1 MIPVNEPAF
10 LGNEQRYVREAM
22 ASGWLSSGGPFVERF
37 ERDMAEY
44 VGRKYAIA
52 VNSGT
57 AALDLAVAAL
67 GIGPGDEVIVPTFT
81 IISCVNE
88 IVRRG
93 ATPVLVDCDADT
105 FNIDVRRIEE
115 AITSRTKAIMAVHIY
130 GLPVDM
136 DPLMAL
142 AEKHDLLVI
151 EDAAEVH
158 GQTYKGKRCGSFGD
172 VSTFSFYANK
182 IITTGEG
189 GMVLT
194 DEPEIAER
202 VRRLANLGFGPERDY
217 KVAEL
222 GWASRMTNLQAA
234 VGCAQ
239 LEYIGE
245 ILQRKRTIG
254 ALYTMGLQGL
264 PLPLQLPIA
273 RDLWAQNC
281 YWVYPIVSR
290 RKTGAEMRRD
300 LRALGVDTRPF
311 FWPLHRQE
319 ALDGKCAW
327 DECDIAEHIVEYGFY
342 IPAGTAITG
351 DQIDIV
357 IQALKE
363 VA

>member
-172 VSTFSFYANK
+172 ISTFSFYANK

-202 VRRLANLGFGPERDY
+202 VRRLANLGFGPRRDY
-217 KVAEL
+217 KVTEL
-222 GWASRMTNLQAA
+222 GWASRMGNLQAA

-254 ALYTMGLQGL
+254 ALYNLGLGDLKTLQI
-264 PLPLQLPIA
+264 PLE
-273 RDLWAQNC
+273 WEHAQNC
-281 YWVYPIVSR
+281 YWVYPVLSY
-290 RKTGAEMRRD
+290 RKTGHTLRMELRD
-300 LRALGVDTRPF
+300 RGIETRPF

-319 ALDGKCAW
+319 ALDGRCMWDKCT
-327 DECDIAEHIVEYGFY
+327 IAERIAEQGFY

-351 DQIDIV
+351 DQIDQV
-357 IQALKE
+357 VEALKE